1 MIKTKKQIGDGGRS
15 IRQKERTREKL
26 RQIASKSAKLFI
38 KKGYAESSIREIA
51 RVTGIN
57 SGNLY
62 NFIENKEDIL
72 RLVFNMFH
80 SPQGNA
86 FDKYG
91 IYDIKDPEEQLR
103 AAVRK
108 SIEIVNQYS
117 NEILLMYRESKAL
130 PKSAMKIVMQRERD
144 FINFFEEVIKKGVKK
159 KVFDVKNPFY
169 AANMIVYQISIF
181 PLRGWN
187 LKEKFT
193 NEELIDLT
201 EKYILKAIL
210 PK

>member
-1 MIKTKKQIGDGGRS
+1 MIKTKKQISDGSRS
-15 IRQKERTREKL
+15 IRQKERTQEKL

-62 NFIENKEDIL
+62 NFIENKEIIL

-130 PKSAMKIVMQRERD
+130 PEECHEDSYAEGERD
-144 FINFFEEVIKKGVKK
+144 FINFFEEVIKKGVKR
-159 KVFDVKNPFY
+159 KVFDANNPFY
-169 AANMIVYQISIF
+169 AANMIVYQISNPSIAGLEF
-181 PLRGWN
+181 
-187 LKEKFT
+187 
-193 NEELIDLT
+193 
-201 EKYILKAIL
+201 
-210 PK
+210 